1 MVNSSYLQRK
11 FRQMFMVCA
20 LIAASV
26 IGSALAADVQAELD
40 RDSVPAGNA
49 AQLTLQISGGN
60 IARPEIPAVKDLV
73 VQTGGQSQRI
83 QMVNG
88 STSVSMTY
96 IYLVGSHTPGDY
108 VIPAITVTVGGEK
121 LTTKPLKLTVLSA
134 TAAQPPAGIPNTNG
148 APATA
153 SDVETSENQ
162 FGFLTVE
169 PAASDRKY
177 VYVGEIAP
185 VRIRAWIPA
194 DARASLRSGIQPE
207 GKAFTLHNVSDRPQQ
222 TEEMKDG
229 KRYLVVT
236 WYGGISATK
245 AGTYPASLSVQA
257 TVAVRDK
264 AAQRPRRRTGGPFD
278 DPFFDSVMDQMNQR
292 YIEKNITLSSRDQ
305 EIEVRPLPTEGRPK
319 NFTGAVGEF
328 KLEPMHFPAD
338 LHTGEPQQIE
348 TSINGKG
355 NFALA
360 KAPALTPEGNWKSY
374 EGKDEFTA
382 SDKASFSGTKKFQFS
397 AVPRKGG
404 DQEVSLAFSY
414 FDPTAGAYKT
424 LASPAQKIHV
434 AGTDL
439 EEPKEQSPV
448 SQPDQ
453 KSGKPTDTL
462 IAQKLANSGT
472 GNLEPLVFRQS
483 FIEWLGFAGILIL
496 LGPVVGFA
504 RRRLGDP
511 KRRAHAAMEKAT
523 HEALL
528 TASQRATA
536 NDVVGFFAA
545 ARASIQQ
552 RLGSLWDQPA
562 QAITSAEIIARIPQD
577 SPVAEFFREADRHEY
592 GHNVTDEQM
601 FPRWQQ
607 LLDQALHSLTP
618 SSR

>member
-1 MVNSSYLQRK
+1 MLMICV
-11 FRQMFMVCA
+11 
-20 LIAASV
+20 LIGAPMISTV
-26 IGSALAADVQAELD
+26 LAANVQAELD

-60 IARPEIPAVKDLV
+60 IARPEIPEVKDLV

-83 QMVNG
+83 QMMNG
-88 STSVSMTY
+88 SSSVSMTY
-96 IYLVGSHTPGDY
+96 TYLVGSHKPGDY
-108 VIPAITVTVGGEK
+108 VIPAIMVTVGGEK
-121 LTTKPLKLTVLSA
+121 LTTKPLKLKVLA
-134 TAAQPPAGIPNTNG
+134 ADAAQPPPGIPNANS
-148 APATA
+148 APTTPPDAVT
-153 SDVETSENQ
+153 DENQ

-207 GKAFTLHNVSDRPQQ
+207 GKAFTLHNVSERPQQ

-257 TVAVRDK
+257 TVAVRDQS
-264 AAQRPRRRTGGPFD
+264 AQRPRRRTGGPFD
-278 DPFFDSVMDQMNQR
+278 DPFFDSVMGQMNQR
-292 YIEKNITLSSRDQ
+292 YIEKDITLSSRDQ
-305 EIEVRPLPTEGRPK
+305 QIEVRPLPTEGRPK
-319 NFTGAVGEF
+319 GFTGAVGEF
-328 KLEPMHFPAD
+328 KLEPVQFPTD
-338 LHTGEPQQIE
+338 LRTGEPQQID
-348 TSINGKG
+348 TSISGQG
-355 NFALA
+355 NFALV
-360 KAPALTPEGNWKSY
+360 KAPTLTPEENWKSY

-382 SDKASFSGTKKFQFS
+382 SDNASFSGTKKFQFS

-414 FDPTAGAYKT
+414 FDPASGAYKT
-424 LASPAQKIHV
+424 LTSPVQTINV

-439 EEPKEQSPV
+439 EEPKEQAPA
-448 SQPDQ
+448 SQPNQ
-453 KSGKPTDTL
+453 KSEKPTDTL
-462 IAQKLANSGT
+462 ISQKPSNSGT
-472 GNLEPLVFRQS
+472 RNLKPLVFRQS
-483 FIEWLGFAGILIL
+483 FIEWLSVAGVLIL
-496 LGPVVGFA
+496 LGPVLTFA

-511 KRRAHAAMEKAT
+511 KRLARVAMERAT
-523 HEALL
+523 QEALQ
-528 TASQRATA
+528 TANQRAAA

-545 ARASIQQ
+545 ARSAIQQ
-552 RLGSLWDQPA
+552 RLGALWDQPA
-562 QAITSAEIIARIPQD
+562 QAITSAEISARIPLD

-592 GHNVTDEQM
+592 SHNATDEQL